1 MNCSPSQLHVLVA
14 GALGAG
20 IGLAGLAFAGRG
32 GGGGRFG
39 VSWVPGGGDDH
50 RVSLSVAGLQNLGN
64 NCFINVILQALA
76 SCCCFRPFLLNK
88 LAAQDAEAEEK
99 TEPMPL
105 TDALISLLREL
116 CVLRDQRTVL
126 SPRRLI
132 LAMSLYVTSFDLSKQ
147 QDAAEA
153 FQHLLHSLEEEFSE
167 FYSPSHSSVA
177 DIFALPRR
185 ILCAN
190 GKGHNELEVW
200 HRNFLVPFNGTLRS
214 ILTCRNCSSQ
224 ISVDVEFFN
233 CLPLSPSLDGSA
245 SIVGGCTLE
254 DCLKQFTAVEH
265 VENYQCSSCWHAFT
279 IKYLSLSKEENK
291 EKIMTLK
298 HCVDHDSCHCKDFLR
313 QEGIT
318 WSASTSSAFK
328 QLSVGHCPEILCI
341 QLQRVSMSVHG
352 EMIKF
357 QGHISFPLV
366 LDFFPFTAAAMGMR
380 IDMHQTPLISHPNHF
395 VVRLGMPMLSH
406 MYGLVD
412 ETSSLGACSGDV
424 FTTSTNRTL
433 GDAYMREASEPCVRE
448 TILGTRN
455 CSSSEYKA
463 CQCENMGD
471 NCSNL
476 IPSKN
481 YMYRLSS
488 VVEHYGRSGSGHY
501 MVYRRV
507 RSDSDDNV
515 PVGKSEAIYPHWVYV
530 SDSEVSS
537 VSEETVLAAEAS
549 LLFYEKVEV
558 SS

>member
-1 MNCSPSQLHVLVA
+1 MNGSPSQLQVLVA

-32 GGGGRFG
+32 GGGRFG

-50 RVSLSVAGLQNLGN
+50 RASPSVAGLQNLGN
-64 NCFINVILQALA
+64 NCFINVIL
-76 SCCCFRPFLLNK
+76 
-88 LAAQDAEAEEK
+88 
-99 TEPMPL
+99 
-105 TDALISLLREL
+105 
-116 CVLRDQRTVL
+116 
-126 SPRRLI
+126 
-132 LAMSLYVTSFDLSKQ
+132 

-177 DIFALPRR
+177 DIFALHRR

-200 HRNFLVPFNGTLRS
+200 QRNFLVPFNGTLRS
-214 ILTCRNCSSQ
+214 ILTCRNCSS
-224 ISVDVEFFN
+224 
-233 CLPLSPSLDGSA
+233 
-245 SIVGGCTLE
+245 
-254 DCLKQFTAVEH
+254 
-265 VENYQCSSCWHAFT
+265 
-279 IKYLSLSKEENK
+279 
-291 EKIMTLK
+291 
-298 HCVDHDSCHCKDFLR
+298 

-380 IDMHQTPLISHPNHF
+380 IDMHQMPLISHPNHF
-395 VVRLGMPMLSH
+395 VVRLGMPMLSR

-424 FTTSTNRTL
+424 FTDSTNRTS
-433 GDAYMREASEPCVRE
+433 GDAYMREASEPC
-448 TILGTRN
+448 
-455 CSSSEYKA
+455 
-463 CQCENMGD
+463 GD

-501 MVYRRV
+501 TVYRRV

>member
-1 MNCSPSQLHVLVA
+1 MDQTSPTHGKTGVKPDLGPGPWVFLTNGLGRLDPLDKTQGFWQRNSPSSQLKNQTMMNCSPSQLHVLVA

-20 IGLAGLAFAGRG
+20 IGLAGLAFAGR

-64 NCFINVILQALA
+64 NCFINVIL
-76 SCCCFRPFLLNK
+76 
-88 LAAQDAEAEEK
+88 
-99 TEPMPL
+99 
-105 TDALISLLREL
+105 
-116 CVLRDQRTVL
+116 
-126 SPRRLI
+126 
-132 LAMSLYVTSFDLSKQ
+132 
-147 QDAAEA
+147 
-153 FQHLLHSLEEEFSE
+153 
-167 FYSPSHSSVA
+167 
-177 DIFALPRR
+177 
-185 ILCAN
+185 
-190 GKGHNELEVW
+190 
-200 HRNFLVPFNGTLRS
+200 
-214 ILTCRNCSSQ
+214 Q

-291 EKIMTLK
+291 
-298 HCVDHDSCHCKDFLR
+298 
-313 QEGIT
+313 
-318 WSASTSSAFK
+318 
-328 QLSVGHCPEILCI
+328 
-341 QLQRVSMSVHG
+341 
-352 EMIKF
+352 
-357 QGHISFPLV
+357 GHISFSLV

-395 VVRLGMPMLSH
+395 VVRLGMPMLSR

-424 FTTSTNRTL
+424 FTDSTNRTS
-433 GDAYMREASEPCVRE
+433 GDAYMREASEPCVKG

-463 CQCENMGD
+463 YQCENMGD

-501 MVYRRV
+501 TVYRRV

-515 PVGKSEAIYPHWVYV
+515 PVGKSEAIYPHWVHV